1 MCKIDGWRDHRLQV
15 SQIVAGLDEEIAKLQ
30 QARALL
36 IGSNGQAVGRR
47 GPYKKRTMSA
57 AARAK
62 IAAAQRARWAKQKAA
77 K

>member
-1 MCKIDGWRDHRLQV
+1 MQF

-36 IGSNGQAVGRR
+36 IGSNGQAAGRR
-47 GPYKKRTMSA
+47 GPYKTRTMSA